1 MRFNMPIR
9 RYVTH
14 TAEGVSSIE
23 ANFGYVHRNVDLD
36 SDQTALVLVDCWD
49 YHYIE
54 SWLAR
59 AKEVMT
65 SRLAPLAAVCRDA
78 GVLVIHAPGRNVAE
92 RYADWMEDPGD
103 WNRNQTDGWPP
114 ADFAARAAPYED
126 LHWASEPAMS
136 PELADW
142 MDYSRNRMM
151 IYRDVVPVAG
161 DAVIATGDQLH
172 ALLRKRGILHLIY
185 AGFATNWCVL
195 NKDYGF
201 RAMTWRGYN
210 GVILRDGT
218 TALETHESYTTEQM
232 RDFAVL
238 TMEMTMGYS
247 STVEELIGSLR
258 SVADPTAATALS

>member
-1 MRFNMPIR
+1 MRFSMPIR

-14 TAEGVSSIE
+14 ADEGTSNIE
-23 ANFGYVHRNVDLD
+23 ANFGFVHKNVTIDTD
-36 SDQTALVLVDCWD
+36 HTALVLVDCWD
-49 YHYIE
+49 HHYIG

-65 SRLAPLAAVCRDA
+65 DRIAPLAAACRDA
-78 GVLVIHAPGRNVAE
+78 GILTIHAPGKNVSK
-92 RYADWMEDPGD
+92 RYVDWMDNPGD
-103 WNRNQTDGWPP
+103 WNRSEADDWPP
-114 ADFAARAAPYED
+114 SDFVAREGPHAE
-126 LHWASEPAMS
+126 LHWGSEPPMS
-136 PELADW
+136 PELSEW
-142 MDYSRNRMM
+142 MEYARDRMM
-151 IYRDVVPVAG
+151 IYRAVAPVAG
-161 DAVIATGDQLH
+161 DVVVATGDQLH
-172 ALLRKRGILHLIY
+172 SLLRDRGILHLIY

-218 TALETHESYTTEQM
+218 TAVETHQTYATEQM

-247 STVEELIGSLR
+247 STIDELINALK
-258 SVADPTAATALS
+258 SVSEPVAATTRS

>member
-1 MRFNMPIR
+1 MRFTIPIR

-14 TAEGVSSIE
+14 TAEGVPNLE
-23 ANFGYVHRNVDLD
+23 ANFGYVHRSVEIE
-36 SDQTALVLVDCWD
+36 SGETALVLVDCWD
-49 YHYIE
+49 NHYIE

-65 SRLAPLAAVCRDA
+65 DRLAPLAAACRDA
-78 GVLVIHAPGRNVAE
+78 GILVIHAPGKNVAK
-92 RYADWMEDPGD
+92 RYADWMENPEEWSRD
-103 WNRNQTDGWPP
+103 QTDGWPP
-114 ADFAARAAPYED
+114 ADFVARADGYAN
-126 LHWASEPAMS
+126 LHWAADPAMS

-142 MDYSRNRMM
+142 MDYSSNRMM
-151 IYRDVVPVAG
+151 IYRDVAPVPG
-161 DAVIATGDQLH
+161 DDVIATGDQLH
-172 ALLRKRGILHLIY
+172 SLLRRKGILHLLY

-218 TALETHESYTTEQM
+218 TAVETHESYTTEQM

-247 STVEELIGSLR
+247 STVEELIGSLN
-258 SVADPTAATALS
+258 SAVESAEVTAVR